1 MGMLDGISPN
11 LPDTITREAFTM
23 LSRDGV
29 TWDGARTPFVFK
41 TVNAVVITAAA
52 TLWTPAAGKRFRLMG
67 FLLAQGVVTGAV
79 TLADGG
85 ATIFIIPPNTIGLVI
100 PPPALGNGILS
111 AAANNALTAIGAA
124 TETLTGTIWGTE
136 E

>member
-41 TVNAVVITAAA
+41 TVNAVVITAVA
-52 TLWTPAAGKRFRLMG
+52 TLWTPAAGKRFRLVG
-67 FLLAQGVVTGAV
+67 FPLAQGVVTGTG

-85 ATIFIIPPNTIGLVI
+85 AGTFIIPPNTIRPGI
-100 PPPALGNGILS
+100 PPPALGNRILS
-111 AAANNALTAIGAA
+111 AAAQHP
-124 TETLTGTIWGTE
+124 
-136 E
+136 

>member
-1 MGMLDGISPN
+1 MGMLDAISPN
-11 LPDTITREAFTM
+11 FPDSTTRTAFT
-23 LSRDGV
+23 LLTRDGV
-29 TWDGARTPFVFK
+29 VWEGARTPIVYK

-85 ATIFIIPPNTIGLVI
+85 STIFIIPPHTVGV
-100 PPPALGNGILS
+100 ALASPL
-111 AAANNALTAIGAA
+111 
-124 TETLTGTIWGTE
+124 
-136 E
+136 